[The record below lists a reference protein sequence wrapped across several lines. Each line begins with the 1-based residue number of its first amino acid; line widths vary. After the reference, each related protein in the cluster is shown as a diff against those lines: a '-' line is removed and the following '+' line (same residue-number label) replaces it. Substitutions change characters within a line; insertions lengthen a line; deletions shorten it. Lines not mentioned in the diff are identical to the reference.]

1 MRLTDTLEKAFNEQL
16 TLELTASHV
25 YRQLAIEL
33 DLLDLT
39 GMAGWMR
46 AQAEEE
52 VEHANLF
59 IAHLDNRDNQPQ
71 IGTVPA
77 PEVKVTTALDAF
89 RIALEHEERVSAAIR
104 NLRTLADQEGD
115 VDSRP
120 LLDSFLVEQ
129 IEEEDTVRT
138 IIGRLELVKEDGSGI
153 LRIDRELSG
162 RE

>member
-25 YRQLAIEL
+25 DRQLAIEL

-89 RIALEHEERVSAAIR
+89 RIALEREERVSAAIR
-104 NLRTLADQEGD
+104 NLRKLADQEGD

>member
-46 AQAEEE
+46 VQAEEE

-104 NLRTLADQEGD
+104 NLRKLADQEGD

>member
-104 NLRTLADQEGD
+104 NLRKLADQEGD

>member
-46 AQAEEE
+46 VQAEEE

-104 NLRTLADQEGD
+104 NLRKLADQEGD

-138 IIGRLELVKEDGSGI
+138 IIGRLELGKEDGSGI
-153 LRIDRELSG
+153 LRSDRELSG